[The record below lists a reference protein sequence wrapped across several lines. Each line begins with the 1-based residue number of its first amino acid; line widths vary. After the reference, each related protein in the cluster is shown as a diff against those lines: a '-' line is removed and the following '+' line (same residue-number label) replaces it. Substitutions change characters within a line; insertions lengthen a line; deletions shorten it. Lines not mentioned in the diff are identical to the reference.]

1 MSDITPREP
10 KDVHAHHDQSDPFE
24 RAAPE
29 ELSRQRDL
37 LRDEV
42 HELREQLR
50 HSPTRA
56 RELENR
62 VLQLQTSLA
71 TLSTQNERLVRTLKE
86 AREQIVTLKSEVD
99 RLAQPPSAYGLI
111 LESYD
116 ERARAVA
123 DLLSRSGFIDVAVT
137 RDLAGRDRVVEGRLR
152 G

>member
-10 KDVHAHHDQSDPFE
+10 EDVHAHHDQSDPFE

-71 TLSTQNERLVRTLKE
+71 TLS
-86 AREQIVTLKSEVD
+86 D
-99 RLAQPPSAYGLI
+99 P
-111 LESYD
+111 
-116 ERARAVA
+116 ERAAGAHPARRRA
-123 DLLSRSGFIDVAVT
+123 SRSS
-137 RDLAGRDRVVEGRLR
+137 R
-152 G
+152 